1 MLTCL
6 LGCARSAQAP
16 RARMAQ
22 PGTCDEPPEGTSFLP
37 DDSFLPRSSR
47 LAMAFNRVS
56 PKHFNLPRGD
66 TRQNARPHT
75 CAARLTVKAM
85 RQLLSAC
92 TASEAGVLCVFTEG
106 GARDDVIALG
116 DLPVNDPAWL

>member
-1 MLTCL
+1 MIV
-6 LGCARSAQAP
+6 
-16 RARMAQ
+16 
-22 PGTCDEPPEGTSFLP
+22 
-37 DDSFLPRSSR
+37 DDV
-47 LAMAFNRVS
+47 VS
-56 PKHFNLPRGD
+56 TGGSI
-66 TRQNARPHT
+66 
-75 CAARLTVKAM
+75 KAM

>member
-1 MLTCL
+1 VVIV
-6 LGCARSAQAP
+6 
-16 RARMAQ
+16 
-22 PGTCDEPPEGTSFLP
+22 
-37 DDSFLPRSSR
+37 DDV
-47 LAMAFNRVS
+47 VS
-56 PKHFNLPRGD
+56 TGGSI
-66 TRQNARPHT
+66 
-75 CAARLTVKAM
+75 KAM